1 LLGPLLAIAGAEDV
15 TGIAR
20 GIAFQ
25 LVEALGVL
33 ERSKVAEDLK
43 SLDQASR
50 ATLRKYGLRF
60 GAFHL
65 YIPALLKPAP
75 RSLAAQLWT
84 LQNDADDKGLVEL
97 QQLAGS
103 GRTSMPVDKEVS
115 TSLYRTVGYRVC
127 GERAIRVDML
137 ERLADLIRPALAWRD
152 NSPGVKPPGALD
164 GTGFTVTGAM
174 TSLVGASGEDF
185 ASVLRSLG
193 YRMERRPKPPEPI
206 VETKPE
212 VTEAN
217 AETEAEPSNDAVTS
231 EAAETDRLT
240 GQQTASEAVENEN
253 ETVSSL
259 PSDESDAPAEEAS
272 ESEVL
277 VEPEDATEAQARA
290 ADHDYDPVEPQTD
303 ISELTAP
310 ASAHSEQIDI
320 GVDAGSRDEQTDQQT
335 NELLAAPA
343 SDQANQQGAAAAD
356 QAEAAPVAAAE
367 PELIEV
373 WRRGRFDRAAR
384 SHRAGPRR
392 PTRHDRHGTGD
403 ARPGATAA
411 GMPESD
417 QVAAQS
423 AEPPPD
429 RRPHRK
435 RPERS
440 HRAAERPDRSEPR
453 QDRGERGGRP
463 PRPQRFG
470 GPRREE
476 SGGKA
481 FNQSAPPPRREREP
495 DPNSPFAK
503 LAALKAQ
510 LEADAK
516 ERR

>member
-1 LLGPLLAIAGAEDV
+1 
-15 TGIAR
+15 
-20 GIAFQ
+20 
-25 LVEALGVL
+25 
-33 ERSKVAEDLK
+33 
-43 SLDQASR
+43 
-50 ATLRKYGLRF
+50 
-60 GAFHL
+60 
-65 YIPALLKPAP
+65 
-75 RSLAAQLWT
+75 
-84 LQNDADDKGLVEL
+84 
-97 QQLAGS
+97 
-103 GRTSMPVDKEVS
+103 
-115 TSLYRTVGYRVC
+115 
-127 GERAIRVDML
+127 
-137 ERLADLIRPALAWRD
+137 
-152 NSPGVKPPGALD
+152 
-164 GTGFTVTGAM
+164 M

-206 VETKPE
+206 VETKPQ
-212 VTEAN
+212 EAN
-217 AETEAEPSNDAVTS
+217 AETEAEPSNDAVTL
-231 EAAETDRLT
+231 ETAETDKLT
-240 GQQTASEAVENEN
+240 GQQTARETVKNEN

-259 PSDESDAPAEEAS
+259 PSDESDAPEEGS

-320 GVDAGSRDEQTDQQT
+320 GADAGSTHEQTDQQT

-384 SHRAGPRR
+384 SHRPGPRR
-392 PTRHDRHGTGD
+392 PPRHDRHHGTGD
-403 ARPGATAA
+403 ARAGAPVA

-435 RPERS
+435 RPERP
-440 HRAAERPDRSEPR
+440 HRAAERPDRGEPR

-481 FNQSAPPPRREREP
+481 YNQSAAAPRREREP